1 MHCYRDYPM
10 ALDQIWKQQLTLVSY
25 GNEFFAQRLDIKQ
38 WVQHQVF
45 NQHQLAF
52 RDLHN
57 QHLLAQHFQIW
68 LEALKQQGVS
78 RISLHH
84 ASLLEKEQNPNSN
97 VELLP
102 ISHFI
107 VSHHGQKK
115 IAWIFGQELAEWYL
129 AEENYT
135 FPPLQQS
142 QLRHETYWRFELNPK
157 LSKLVDQDLNTPNWD
172 DIEAYTEFELFENKC
187 AQGFS
192 APEQTE
198 MPYFGI
204 TDHAMQ
210 SLEYEQ
216 YLPLLPNHL
225 PATYAHQTLYRLEAL
240 SEYIQTKIN
249 HPYDEQGEI
258 LSPEIQMN
266 LRHFSQKVDEITA
279 KFIVKVANH
288 YATAQLSVKSK
299 PSPFDPE
306 PQAQVAINPRTE
318 MPYAQQSPNTNKVS
332 KFNVL
337 TLIIITL
344 AICLAAYYWG
354 L

>member
-1 MHCYRDYPM
+1 M

-25 GNEFFAQRLDIKQ
+25 GNAFLTQGLDIKQ

-115 IAWIFGQELAEWYL
+115 VAWIFGQELAEWYL
-129 AEENYT
+129 AEENYK
-135 FPPLQQS
+135 FPALQQS

-172 DIEAYTEFELFENKC
+172 DIEAYTNFELFKNQC
-187 AQGFS
+187 AQGFI

-204 TDHAMQ
+204 SNLDINAMQ
-210 SLEYEQ
+210 PLEYEQ
-216 YLPLLPNHL
+216 YLPLLPNHQS
-225 PATYAHQTLYRLEAL
+225 ATYAHQTLYQLEAL
-240 SEYIQTKIN
+240 AEYIQAEIN

-288 YATAQLSVKSK
+288 YPTAQLSVKSK
-299 PSPFDPE
+299 PSPFEPE
-306 PQAQVAINPRTE
+306 PQASATINSR
-318 MPYAQQSPNTNKVS
+318 AQIQYEQQPHNENKVI